1 VFKPFETWFEALRFA
16 AEAQRVMALRMAR
29 FAVPDASTAGE
40 VAAMIGETTAAFA
53 EAQLAVGTALATGR
67 SFETVMRRAYRP
79 YRRRVHANHRRLSP

>member
-1 VFKPFETWFEALRFA
+1 VCKPFETWFEALRFA

-40 VAAMIGETTAAFA
+40 VAAMIGEKTAAFA

-79 YRRRVHANHRRLSP
+79 YRRCVHANHRRLSP